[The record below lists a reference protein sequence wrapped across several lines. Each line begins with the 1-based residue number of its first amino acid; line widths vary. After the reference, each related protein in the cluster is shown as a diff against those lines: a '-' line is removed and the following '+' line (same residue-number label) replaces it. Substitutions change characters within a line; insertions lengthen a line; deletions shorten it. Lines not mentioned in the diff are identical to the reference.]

1 MFVDRR
7 FDYDFTILAP
17 YVGVDISLGKDND
30 ILWKSSRLSGITYG
44 GIEMAYDS
52 DYNIISSNVS
62 TNKDGTESAMA
73 ITAKTEVKKDEFL
86 YAYEYTYEYTGGK
99 PEDVTTI
106 LNTAKD
112 INDGDVFKKFY
123 ESTING
129 NDLSNYYWST
139 FNKNRISEKVMPT
152 HSGETTPFRV
162 FNHSGDTSLFNGEY
176 NPKDNFVTKRLI
188 DVGNI
193 PQSTNFL
200 YNNTSC
206 SYSISTELNDD
217 NRIIATASDGESTDI
232 DLTFGNLVTFLTP
245 TPSEESEDYSANYT
259 VKNNK
264 ETPDG
269 FKTLKFN
276 NANLRFRYNIKSDGS
291 YNVYTSLPFLIKVLP
306 NDSSVNGIAYYKT
319 INNKDITLDDAI
331 KKIKFYDFFRWFKRD
346 IHGYFKGDLP
356 NGVGVI
362 WNKNFIVNHTK
373 FNSNYL
379 YFRDTEE
386 DTLLSSDNTKFA
398 SIVFTYDGSLDG
410 SEVFAIA
417 ANREY
422 QYTEDDNLTRHIRV
436 IETSELYDCRKIMMN
451 VFNYKND
458 NDDNKDNSSYAEFQ
472 NGDIIQHMGFK
483 FSVKSNN
490 NDICGIFNDLDRI
503 NFYFRYKWEN
513 NWYYIDDYNVEL
525 SDNEILFVSVALSKE
540 IPLLN
545 QGSSCKLQMFIT
557 TASGFVYRLNDM
569 RIKRT
574 DNNGS
579 PTESN
584 KRVYITYELS

>member
-1 MFVDRR
+1 M
-7 FDYDFTILAP
+7 
-17 YVGVDISLGKDND
+17 
-30 ILWKSSRLSGITYG
+30 
-44 GIEMAYDS
+44 
-52 DYNIISSNVS
+52 
-62 TNKDGTESAMA
+62 
-73 ITAKTEVKKDEFL
+73 
-86 YAYEYTYEYTGGK
+86 
-99 PEDVTTI
+99 
-106 LNTAKD
+106 
-112 INDGDVFKKFY
+112 
-123 ESTING
+123 
-129 NDLSNYYWST
+129 
-139 FNKNRISEKVMPT
+139 
-152 HSGETTPFRV
+152 
-162 FNHSGDTSLFNGEY
+162 
-176 NPKDNFVTKRLI
+176 
-188 DVGNI
+188 
-193 PQSTNFL
+193 
-200 YNNTSC
+200 
-206 SYSISTELNDD
+206 
-217 NRIIATASDGESTDI
+217 
-232 DLTFGNLVTFLTP
+232 
-245 TPSEESEDYSANYT
+245 
-259 VKNNK
+259 
-264 ETPDG
+264 
-269 FKTLKFN
+269 
-276 NANLRFRYNIKSDGS
+276 
-291 YNVYTSLPFLIKVLP
+291 
-306 NDSSVNGIAYYKT
+306 
-319 INNKDITLDDAI
+319 
-331 KKIKFYDFFRWFKRD
+331 
-346 IHGYFKGDLP
+346 P

-398 SIVFTYDGSLDG
+398 SIVFHYDGRLDG

-483 FSVKSNN
+483 FSVKSNS

-540 IPLLN
+540 MPLLN
-545 QGSSCKLQMFIT
+545 QWSYCKLQMFIT

-569 RIKRT
+569 KITRT

-579 PTESN
+579 PSESN

>member
-1 MFVDRR
+1 M
-7 FDYDFTILAP
+7 
-17 YVGVDISLGKDND
+17 
-30 ILWKSSRLSGITYG
+30 
-44 GIEMAYDS
+44 
-52 DYNIISSNVS
+52 
-62 TNKDGTESAMA
+62 
-73 ITAKTEVKKDEFL
+73 
-86 YAYEYTYEYTGGK
+86 
-99 PEDVTTI
+99 
-106 LNTAKD
+106 
-112 INDGDVFKKFY
+112 
-123 ESTING
+123 
-129 NDLSNYYWST
+129 SNYYWST
-139 FNKNRISEKVMPT
+139 FNKDRINKKVMPT
-152 HSGETTPFRV
+152 HSGETAQFRV
-162 FNHSGDTSLFNGEY
+162 FDHSGDTDLFNGEY
-176 NPKDNFVTKRLI
+176 NPKGNFVTKRLI

-245 TPSEESEDYSANYT
+245 SPSEQSDDYSANYNIQSNT
-259 VKNNK
+259 

-269 FKTLKFN
+269 FKTLIFN
-276 NANLRFRYNIKSDGS
+276 YANLRFRYNIKSEGS
-291 YNVYTSLPFLIKVLP
+291 YNVYTSLPTLIKVLP
-306 NDSSVNGIAYYKT
+306 NIKGVSVNGIAYYKT
-319 INNKDITLDDAI
+319 INKNGKTVDDALKDIRIGVFA
-331 KKIKFYDFFRWFKRD
+331 KRYWVGRWR
-346 IHGYFKGDLP
+346 ISLSGELP
-356 NGVGVI
+356 NGVDFTSI
-362 WNKNFIVNHTK
+362 DNHT
-373 FNSNYL
+373 
-379 YFRDTEE
+379 YFMDTE
-386 DTLLSSDNTKFA
+386 DNTLLSSDNTKFT
-398 SIVFTYDGSLDG
+398 SIVFTYGGKLSGDT
-410 SEVFAIA
+410 EVFAIA

-451 VFNYKND
+451 VVNEND
-458 NDDNKDNSSYAEFQ
+458 DNSSYAEFQ

-540 IPLLN
+540 MPLLN

-579 PTESN
+579 PSESN